1 MAKRIFQSESVA
13 ATKAPYS
20 QAVIY
25 DSLLFVSG
33 QIAFD
38 PKTKNVIKG
47 TIEEEA
53 ELALRNLKSIIEEA
67 GSSLAKVLKVS
78 VFLTD
83 MNEFERFN
91 TVYKKFF
98 SKEPPA
104 RTCVEV
110 AHLPFNAKVEIE
122 AITHI

>member
-1 MAKRIFQSESVA
+1 MAKRIFQSESVV

-20 QAVIY
+20 QVVIY

-33 QIAFD
+33 QIAYD
-38 PKTKNVIKG
+38 PETKSVIKG
-47 TIEEEA
+47 SIEEEA
-53 ELALRNLKSIIEEA
+53 ELALRNLKSIIKEA
-67 GSSLAKVLKVS
+67 GSSLNKVLKVS
-78 VFLTD
+78 VYLTD

-98 SKEPPA
+98 SDEPPA

-122 AITHI
+122 AIAHI